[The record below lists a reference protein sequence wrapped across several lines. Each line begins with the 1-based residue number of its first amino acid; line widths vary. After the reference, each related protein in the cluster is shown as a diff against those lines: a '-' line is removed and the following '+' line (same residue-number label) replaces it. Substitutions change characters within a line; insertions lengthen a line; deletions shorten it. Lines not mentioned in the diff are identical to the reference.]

1 MEGELSEVRIR
12 QNGEAPAG
20 TNSDTT
26 LSFNSKGWNEH
37 SVLQPKILSIQHP
50 DLICPL
56 SPSVFFWPT
65 WTKAHARYMHEP
77 INEAEEASLRSNM
90 TMFGGAMYENQLSI
104 HAWGMHDYLAR
115 LTPEIVQ
122 ERNTRFNVLLREVA
136 GARLSW
142 S

>member
-1 MEGELSEVRIR
+1 
-12 QNGEAPAG
+12 
-20 TNSDTT
+20 
-26 LSFNSKGWNEH
+26 
-37 SVLQPKILSIQHP
+37 
-50 DLICPL
+50 
-56 SPSVFFWPT
+56 
-65 WTKAHARYMHEP
+65 
-77 INEAEEASLRSNM
+77 
-90 TMFGGAMYENQLSI
+90 MYENQLSI